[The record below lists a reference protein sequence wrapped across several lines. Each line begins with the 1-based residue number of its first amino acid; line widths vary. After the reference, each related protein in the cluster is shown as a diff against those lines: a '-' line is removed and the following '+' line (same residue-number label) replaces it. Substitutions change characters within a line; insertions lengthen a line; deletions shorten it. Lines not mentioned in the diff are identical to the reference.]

1 MQTKNLLLFVFALLL
16 FSCNKESTPQD
27 IPSQKEPVSRE
38 AITQLVEETLRQGQV
53 FNWESVDDFTLWSAG
68 HQSDGFF
75 AIGYTLPEIQ
85 DIKPVIKDIKI
96 DDPKWT
102 AAKEKIFDVIL
113 DGERQMTSG
122 KDIQAKDILPFGQ
135 PKILPNF
142 TVKITNPATIT
153 KLRGM
158 KEVRYVEASGFNLSD
173 DQTIERSNSGCG
185 NNGPASYIWPADYTN
200 YAPWVKVPWNFQN
213 ANIPNAWNQTSGNN
227 VKVCIIDTGGSDN
240 QDNLGSPNNFNSG
253 YSQNRTVQ
261 KKSTLYHGWWWW
273 RKKDA
278 PHDQCG
284 HGTATSGLATAPR
297 GNDGNA
303 VGVAYNSD
311 LVVYRAV
318 EDVIISTSNEREGV
332 RDALIDAALDSDVR
346 IISMSIGTPFWS
358 STVADG
364 VYFAN
369 AYGKMIFAAAGTS
382 TSWTSWYPVIFPANM
397 SQTVAVTGAKEG
409 SPLTKCTVC
418 HDGSQVDFTLVMERS
433 SNSDRTMLALSVENT
448 NTPTY
453 FGGSSCATATVAG
466 IAALVWSK
474 NTSLNKTQVKNKLI
488 QASSNY
494 PYKDS
499 DLGWGT
505 IDAFQAVNS
514 TW

>member
-1 MQTKNLLLFVFALLL
+1 MQTKNLLLLVFAMLL

-27 IPSQKEPVSRE
+27 MPSSKEPISRE
-38 AITQLVEETLRQGQV
+38 AITQIVEETLRQGNV
-53 FNWESVDDFTLWSAG
+53 FNWKTVDDFTLWSAG

-75 AIGYTLPEIQ
+75 AVGYTLPEIQ
-85 DIKPVIKDIKI
+85 DIKTVIKDIHI
-96 DDPKWT
+96 DDSKWT
-102 AAKEKIFDVIL
+102 AVKEKIFDAIL
-113 DGERQMTSG
+113 DGERQMTPG
-122 KDIQAKDILPFGQ
+122 KDLQAKDILPFGQ
-135 PKILPNF
+135 PKVLPNF

-153 KLRGM
+153 KLRSM

-173 DQTIERSNSGCG
+173 EKVAERSGSGCG
-185 NNGPASYIWPADYTN
+185 SNGPASYIWPADYTN
-200 YAPWVKVPWNFQN
+200 YSPWVKVPWNFQN
-213 ANIPNAWNQTSGNN
+213 ANIPSAWNQTSGNN

-240 QDNLGSPNNFNSG
+240 QDNLGSPYNFNSG
-253 YSQNRTVQ
+253 YSQGRYIQ

-297 GNDGNA
+297 GSDGNA

-332 RDALIDAALDSDVR
+332 RDALIDAAQDANVR

-364 VYFAN
+364 IYYAD

-433 SNSDRTMLALSVENT
+433 SNSDRTMLALSVDNT

-474 NTSLNKTQVKNKLI
+474 NTSLNKYQVKSKLA
-488 QASSNY
+488 QASSFY

-499 DLGWGT
+499 NLGWGT
-505 IDAFQAVNS
+505 IDAYQAVNS
-514 TW
+514 VW

>member
-1 MQTKNLLLFVFALLL
+1 MQKRNLLLLVFVVFL
-16 FSCNKESTPQD
+16 FSCNKESSPNDLIPQKD
-27 IPSQKEPVSRE
+27 PISHE
-38 AITQLVEETLRQGQV
+38 AITKIVEETLREGKV
-53 FNWESVDDFTLWSAG
+53 FNWNTVDDFTLWSAG
-68 HQSDGFF
+68 VNSDGFF

-85 DIKPVIKDIKI
+85 DIKSVIKDIQI
-96 DDPKWT
+96 TDSKWT
-102 AAKEKIFDVIL
+102 AVKNKIYDVIL
-113 DGERQMTSG
+113 DGERQMEPG
-122 KDIQAKDILPFGQ
+122 KSIQAKDILPFGQ
-135 PKILPNF
+135 PEVLPNF
-142 TVKITNPATIT
+142 TVKITNPETIT
-153 KLRGM
+153 KLRSM
-158 KEVRYVEASGFNLSD
+158 KEVRYVEASGFNLD
-173 DQTIERSNSGCG
+173 DDRIKERSGSGCG
-185 NNGPASYIWPADYTN
+185 DNGPAPYIWSADYTN
-200 YAPWVKVPWNFQN
+200 YAPWIKVPWNFQN
-213 ANIPNAWNQTSGNN
+213 ANIPAAWNQTSGNN
-227 VKVCIIDTGGSDN
+227 VKICIIDTGGSDN
-240 QDNLGSPNNFNSG
+240 QNNLGSPNYFNSG
-253 YSQNRTVQ
+253 WSQGRTIQ
-261 KKSTLYHGWWWW
+261 KKSTLYSGFWWW

-297 GNDGNA
+297 GSDGNA

-318 EDVIISTSNEREGV
+318 EDVLISTSNERAGV
-332 RDALIDAALDSDVR
+332 RDALVGAALDGNVK

-364 VYFAN
+364 IYFAN

-397 SQTVAVTGAKEG
+397 NQTIAVTGLKEG
-409 SPLTKCTVC
+409 NSLTKCTVC
-418 HDGSQVDFTLVMERS
+418 HDGSEVEFALVMERS
-433 SNSDRTMLALSVENT
+433 SNSDRTMLTLSVANT

-474 NTSLNKTQVKNKLI
+474 NTSLNKNQVKNKLI
-488 QASSNY
+488 LASSNY
-494 PYKDS
+494 PNKDS

-505 IDAFQAVNS
+505 INAYQAVNS

>member
-1 MQTKNLLLFVFALLL
+1 MQKKNLLLLVFTILL
-16 FSCNKESTPQD
+16 FSCNKESTPTD
-27 IPSQKEPVSRE
+27 LAPQKDPVSRE
-38 AITQLVEETLRQGQV
+38 KITQIVEETLRKGTV
-53 FNWESVDDFTLWSAG
+53 FNWNMVDAHTLWSAG
-68 HQSDGFF
+68 VLSDGFF

-85 DIKPVIKDIKI
+85 DIKTVIKDIQIDQAEWTSVKNKI
-96 DDPKWT
+96 Y
-102 AAKEKIFDVIL
+102 DVIL
-113 DGERQMTSG
+113 DGERQMEPA
-122 KDIQAKDILPFGQ
+122 KDIQLKDILPFGE
-135 PKILPNF
+135 PKVLPNF
-142 TVKITNPATIT
+142 TVKITNPQTIS
-153 KLRGM
+153 KLRAM
-158 KEVRYVEASGFNLSD
+158 KEVRYVEASGFNLYD
-173 DQTIERSNSGCG
+173 EKVGERSGSGCS
-185 NNGPASYIWPADYTN
+185 NNGPASYIWSADYAN
-200 YAPWVKVPWNFQN
+200 YAPWVKVPWSFQS
-213 ANIPNAWNQTSGNN
+213 ANIPAAWNQTSGDN

-240 QDNLGSPNNFNSG
+240 QDNLGSPYNFNSG
-253 YSQNRTVQ
+253 WSQGRSIQ

-297 GNDGNA
+297 GSDGNA

-318 EDVIISTSNEREGV
+318 EDVVISTSNEREGV
-332 RDALIDAALDSDVR
+332 RDALIDAAQDYNVK

-364 VYFAN
+364 IYYAN

-382 TSWTSWYPVIFPANM
+382 TTWTNWYPVIFPANM
-397 SQTVAVTGAKEG
+397 SQTIAVTGVKDS
-409 SPLTKCTVC
+409 SPMTKCSVC
-418 HDGSQVDFTLVMERS
+418 HDGYQVEFALEMERS

-474 NTSLNKTQVKNKLI
+474 NTGLNKAQVKGKLI

-494 PYKDS
+494 PNKDS
-499 DLGWGT
+499 NLGWGT
-505 IDAFQAVNS
+505 IDAYQAVNA